1 MKINWVLAESSHMR
15 YAAGSSMYFAQGIP
29 YGLMNIAVPAWLASQ
44 GVGAGQI
51 ASFLAII
58 ILPWA
63 FKLLSGP
70 LMDRFQFLAMGRR
83 RPWVL
88 GAQFGMMLSFF
99 GLVLIDNPT
108 EQIGLL
114 MMLGL
119 LINVFTATQDV
130 AVDGMAI
137 EVTPV
142 NEQGRLNGFMV
153 FGKAI
158 GWGITSAI
166 SGIMLIEFGLGVT
179 AMVAAAV
186 QTVVL
191 LGFMLT
197 VERRGERRMPWTSG
211 DAVVER
217 QAASTFAGMMK
228 GLNAVLWT
236 RVSLV
241 LMAIMLFDGF
251 IGGYGHALMPIAA
264 INLFGFT
271 TPEWSQLVAA
281 MGLTGAAVALVLGP
295 MIDRFGAKR
304 MLVLTISLVALHAF
318 LLAETQYLWENAT
331 YVKVMLAAWVL
342 LGPVTMVCMIA
353 LAMTVCSSENS
364 ATQFAIYM
372 SLANLGASAGSKTY
386 GLLSEQTSYV
396 EAYLLLGAIT
406 VVLIAIIFFHR
417 HGSAAAKRRKHAASY
432 TVSMGTSGGG
442 GLYFS
447 GAMRCPKCRSDME
460 QVMIDG
466 TEIDRCMSCHGLWFD
481 DGELSKMRTKEAAA
495 ALDIGDVKTGKQQNK
510 VENYRCPRCAGEM
523 NRLVDPEQTH
533 IWFEQCDSCRG
544 SFFDAGELTDLATV
558 SVSDFFKRFVTPARD

>member
-1 MKINWVLAESSHMR
+1 MTINWVLTESSRMR

-29 YGLMNIAVPAWLASQ
+29 YGLMNIAIPAWLASQ

-70 LMDRFQFLAMGRR
+70 LMDRYQFLPMGRR

-88 GAQFGMMLSFF
+88 GAQLGMTLSFF
-99 GLVLIDNPT
+99 SLILIDNPV
-108 EQIGLL
+108 EQVGLL
-114 MMLGL
+114 TAVGL
-119 LINVFTATQDV
+119 LINVFAATQDV

-137 EVTPV
+137 DVTPV
-142 NEQGRLNGFMV
+142 DEQGRLNGFMV

-158 GWGITSAI
+158 GWAATSAVT
-166 SGIMLIEFGLGVT
+166 GTMLVTLGLGVT
-179 AMVAAAV
+179 AIAAAVV

-191 LGFMLT
+191 LAFMLT
-197 VERRGERRMPWTSG
+197 IERRGERRLPWSSG
-211 DAVVER
+211 DAMSER
-217 QAASTFAGMMK
+217 RATNSFANVLK
-228 GLNAVLWT
+228 SLNEVLWS
-236 RVSLV
+236 RVSMI

-264 INLFGFT
+264 IKLFGFT
-271 TPEWSQLVAA
+271 TPEWSQLVAV
-281 MGLTGAAVALVLGP
+281 MGLGGAGVALALGP

-304 MLVLTISLVALHAF
+304 MLILTISLVAVHAF

-353 LAMTVCSSENS
+353 LAMAICSSKTS

-386 GLLSEQTSYV
+386 GIIADRTSYV
-396 EAYLLLGAIT
+396 EAYMLLGAIT
-406 VVLIAIIFFHR
+406 IALIAIIFFHR
-417 HGSAAAKRRKHAASY
+417 HRPETAQGRKRAPRY
-432 TVSMGTSGGG
+432 TVGMGTSGAGM
-442 GLYFS
+442 YFS
-447 GAMRCPKCRSDME
+447 GAMRCPKCRAEME
-460 QVMIDG
+460 QIMIDD
-466 TEIDRCMSCHGLWFD
+466 TEVDRCTDCHGLWFD
-481 DGELSKMRTKEAAA
+481 DGELSKLRSKEAAA
-495 ALDIGDVKTGKQQNK
+495 ALDIGDIKTGKEHNK
-510 VENYRCPRCAGEM
+510 IENYRCPRCAGPM

-533 IWFEQCDSCRG
+533 IWFEQCESCNG
-544 SFFDAGELTDLATV
+544 SFFDAGELTDLATI
-558 SVSDFFKRFVTPARD
+558 SMSDFFKRIVTPKRS

>member
-1 MKINWVLAESSHMR
+1 MR

-51 ASFLAII
+51 ASFLAVI

-70 LMDRFQFLAMGRR
+70 LMDRYQFLPMGRR

-88 GAQFGMMLSFF
+88 GAQLGMTLSFF
-99 GLVLIDNPT
+99 SLILIDNPA
-108 EQIGLL
+108 EQVGLL
-114 MMLGL
+114 TLLGL
-119 LINVFTATQDV
+119 FINVFAATQDV

-137 EVTPV
+137 DVTPV

-158 GWGITSAI
+158 GWGITSAVT
-166 SGIMLIEFGLGVT
+166 GTMLVTFGLGVT
-179 AMVAAAV
+179 AIAAAAV
-186 QTVVL
+186 QAVVL

-197 VERRGERRMPWTSG
+197 MERRGERRLPWSSG
-211 DAVVER
+211 AAMSER
-217 QAASTFAGMMK
+217 RSKNSFSSVIK
-228 GLNAVLWT
+228 SLNAVLWS
-236 RVSLV
+236 RVSLI

-281 MGLTGAAVALVLGP
+281 MGLVGAGVALVLGS

-304 MLVLTISLVALHAF
+304 MLILTVSLVALHAF

-331 YVKVMLAAWVL
+331 YVKVMLAAWVM

-353 LAMTVCSSENS
+353 LAMTVCSSATS

-372 SLANLGASAGSKTY
+372 SLANLGSSAGSKTY
-386 GLLSEQTSYV
+386 GVISEQTSYV

-406 VVLIAIIFFHR
+406 IALIVIIFLHR
-417 HGSAAAKRRKHAASY
+417 HRPGRPKGRKRAPTY
-432 TVSMGTSGGG
+432 TVGMGTTGAGM
-442 GLYFS
+442 YFS

-460 QVMIDG
+460 QVMVGDV
-466 TEIDRCMSCHGLWFD
+466 EVDRCSSCHGLWFD
-481 DGELSKMRTKEAAA
+481 DGELNKLRTREAAA
-495 ALDIGDVKTGKQQNK
+495 ALDIGDIKTGKEQNK
-510 VENYRCPRCAGEM
+510 IEHYRCPRCAGPM

-533 IWFEQCDSCRG
+533 IWFEQCGSCRG

-558 SVSDFFKRFVTPARD
+558 SASDFFKRFVTPERR

>member
-1 MKINWVLAESSHMR
+1 MTINWVLAESSRMR

-70 LMDRFQFLAMGRR
+70 LMDRYQFLAMGRR

-88 GAQFGMMLSFF
+88 GAQLGMTLSFF
-99 GLVLIDNPT
+99 GLVLIDNPV

-114 MMLGL
+114 MVLGL
-119 LINVFTATQDV
+119 FINVFAATQDV
-130 AVDGMAI
+130 AVDGMSI
-137 EVTPV
+137 DVTPV

-158 GWGITSAI
+158 GWGITSAVT
-166 SGIMLIEFGLGVT
+166 GTMLVKFGLGVT
-179 AMVAAAV
+179 AIAAAAV
-186 QTVVL
+186 QAVLL

-197 VERRGERRMPWTSG
+197 VERRGERRLPWSSG
-211 DAVVER
+211 DAMAER
-217 QAASTFAGMMK
+217 RTDSSFASLIK

-236 RVSLV
+236 RVSLI
-241 LMAIMLFDGF
+241 LMAIMIFDGF

-271 TPEWSQLVAA
+271 TPEWSQLVAV
-281 MGLTGAAVALVLGP
+281 MGLAGAAVALALGS

-304 MLVLTISLVALHAF
+304 MLVLTISLVATHAF
-318 LLAETQYLWENAT
+318 LLAQTQYLWENAT

-353 LAMTVCSSENS
+353 LAMTICSSATS

-386 GLLSEQTSYV
+386 GVISEQTSYAQ
-396 EAYLLLGAIT
+396 AYLLLGTIT
-406 VVLIAIIFFHR
+406 VALIAIILFHR
-417 HGSAAAKRRKHAASY
+417 HSPDQSKGRKRAPSY
-432 TVSMGTSGGG
+432 TVGMGTSGAGM
-442 GLYFS
+442 YFS
-447 GAMRCPKCRSDME
+447 GAMRCPKCRSDMQQIITDDIE
-460 QVMIDG
+460 V
-466 TEIDRCMSCHGLWFD
+466 DRCSTCHGLWFD
-481 DGELSKMRTKEAAA
+481 DGELSKLRNKEAAA
-495 ALDIGDVKTGKQQNK
+495 ALDIGDVVTGKKQN
-510 VENYRCPRCAGEM
+510 EIEHYRCPRCAGPM

-558 SVSDFFKRFVTPARD
+558 SVSDFFKRFLTPERH